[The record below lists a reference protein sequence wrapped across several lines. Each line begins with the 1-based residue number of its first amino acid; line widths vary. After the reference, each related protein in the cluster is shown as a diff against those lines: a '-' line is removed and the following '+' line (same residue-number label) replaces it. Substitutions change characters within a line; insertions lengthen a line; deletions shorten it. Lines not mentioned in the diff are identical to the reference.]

1 MRIILKDKLEII
13 ASEFRR
19 MYYSNLILYFLLSIL
34 AMIILIFY
42 MNYKE
47 ITLAY
52 EDYTRVQ
59 DLYENEEDMKEDLE
73 RNDYNM
79 VEENG
84 TYMVENPISYYNE
97 QLKTL
102 LFVNSPDYTLTQI
115 FEAGIIFFPIIF
127 GIFGLLLGCADYKT
141 KIIKHKVARVGRKNY
156 YLSKISTSMITI
168 LFFFLIMIII
178 SKLAGIIMYNVICN
192 KIPVNDFSSHN
203 LSLSSNV
210 LMQFIFMYFI
220 SIVYSSVGMLIGVL
234 TKGAIRGVILI
245 AAYAYAV
252 PVFSKFDLKNSYYFI
267 MDQLCDFYGVI
278 KISGIK
284 DSSILISMIII
295 MGFLIFT
302 NITIYLVIIKRSAYE

>member
-1 MRIILKDKLEII
+1 
-13 ASEFRR
+13 
-19 MYYSNLILYFLLSIL
+19 
-34 AMIILIFY
+34 

-73 RNDYNM
+73 INDYN
-79 VEENG
+79 
-84 TYMVENPISYYNE
+84 MVENPISYYNE
-97 QLKTL
+97 QLKSL

-178 SKLAGIIMYNVICN
+178 SKIAGIIMYNVICN
-192 KIPVNDFSSHN
+192 KIPVNNFSSHN

-220 SIVYSSVGMLIGVL
+220 SIVYSSIGMLIGVL
-234 TKGAIRGVILI
+234 TKGAIRGVVLI

>member
-73 RNDYNM
+73 INDYN
-79 VEENG
+79 
-84 TYMVENPISYYNE
+84 MVENPISYYNE
-97 QLKTL
+97 QLKSL

-178 SKLAGIIMYNVICN
+178 SKIAGIIMYNVICN
-192 KIPVNDFSSHN
+192 KIPVNNFSSHN

-210 LMQFIFMYFI
+210 LVQFIFMYFI
-220 SIVYSSVGMLIGVL
+220 SIVYSSIGMLIGVL
-234 TKGAIRGVILI
+234 TKGAIRGVVLI

-302 NITIYLVIIKRSAYE
+302 NIATYLVIIKRSAYE

>member
-73 RNDYNM
+73 INDYN
-79 VEENG
+79 
-84 TYMVENPISYYNE
+84 MVENPISYYNE

-178 SKLAGIIMYNVICN
+178 SKIAGIIMYNVICN

-220 SIVYSSVGMLIGVL
+220 SIVYSSIGMLIGVL
-234 TKGAIRGVILI
+234 TKGAIRGVVLI

-302 NITIYLVIIKRSAYE
+302 NIATYLVIIKRSAYE

>member
-73 RNDYNM
+73 INDYN
-79 VEENG
+79 
-84 TYMVENPISYYNE
+84 MVENPISYYNE

-178 SKLAGIIMYNVICN
+178 SKIAGIIMYNVICN
-192 KIPVNDFSSHN
+192 KIPVNNFSSHN

-210 LMQFIFMYFI
+210 LVQFIFMYFI
-220 SIVYSSVGMLIGVL
+220 SIVYSSIGMLIGVL
-234 TKGAIRGVILI
+234 TKGAIRGVVLI

-302 NITIYLVIIKRSAYE
+302 NIATYLVIIKRSAYE